1 MACFRDRMNDAPID
15 KLTARIAR
23 QKSDIM
29 LGERD
34 LKTMLEVL
42 AERTISVVEVK

>member
-1 MACFRDRMNDAPID
+1 ME
-15 KLTARIAR
+15 KLTALIAR